1 MEMFQD
7 KRYAKKGLRIFLKK
21 WAKLS
26 FYSTVHF
33 ESGNKSTSMPDFELL
48 CQNLY
53 NGDRALP

>member
-7 KRYAKKGLRIFLKK
+7 KRYAKKGLKN